1 MVGVDVDGSNMAP
14 KFIGS
19 IYDFNLR
26 YDEGESSLCQFQNM
40 KSTYEDDNAYEV
52 DSLDE
57 KKKSEKY
64 SGQVFDFSQ
73 FTNRQFVSDTIMEA
87 VINPKK

>member
-1 MVGVDVDGSNMAP
+1 
-14 KFIGS
+14 
-19 IYDFNLR
+19 
-26 YDEGESSLCQFQNM
+26 M